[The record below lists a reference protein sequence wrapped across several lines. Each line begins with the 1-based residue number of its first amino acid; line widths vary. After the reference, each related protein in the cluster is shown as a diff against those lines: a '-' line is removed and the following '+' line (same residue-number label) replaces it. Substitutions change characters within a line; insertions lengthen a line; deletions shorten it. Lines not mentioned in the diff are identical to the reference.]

1 MTGFLYPFLE
11 REPGDI
17 DALLDELTASALEKE
32 AASNALR
39 LTALKRHRDQLDSVA
54 AAMGERFRR
63 GGRLFTFGN
72 GGSSTDATSVAELF
86 SSPPWGT
93 PRPARALVS
102 DAAVVTALAND
113 VGFEL
118 VFSRQLIAYAKPA
131 DIAVG
136 MSTSGNSRNLL
147 QAFGEARRRG
157 LLTIGLAGYDGG
169 DVGRSG
175 DVDHCFVVASDSVHR
190 IQETQGALTF
200 ELWSAVQR
208 RLAVDGGDD
217 G

>member
-11 REPGDI
+11 REPPDI
-17 DALLDELTASALEKE
+17 GIVLDDLAASALEKT
-32 AASNALR
+32 AASHALR
-39 LTALKRHRDQLDSVA
+39 RTTLDRARDQLEAVA
-54 AAMGERFRR
+54 AAMAGRFRR

-93 PRPARALVS
+93 PLPARALVS
-102 DAAVVTALAND
+102 DPAVLTALAND

-136 MSTSGNSRNLL
+136 MTTSGNSPNVLR
-147 QAFGEARRRG
+147 AFGEARRRG
-157 LLTIGLAGYDGG
+157 LMTIGFAGYD
-169 DVGRSG
+169 
-175 DVDHCFVVASDSVHR
+175 
-190 IQETQGALTF
+190 
-200 ELWSAVQR
+200 
-208 RLAVDGGDD
+208 
-217 G
+217 